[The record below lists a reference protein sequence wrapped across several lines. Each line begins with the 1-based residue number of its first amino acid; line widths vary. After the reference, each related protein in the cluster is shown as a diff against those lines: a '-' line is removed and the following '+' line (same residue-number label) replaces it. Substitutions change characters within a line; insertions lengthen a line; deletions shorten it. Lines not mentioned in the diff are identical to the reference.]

1 MWQPIQVTG
10 GVVRSRAAR
19 ALGLG
24 EMETASNL
32 RLKPGDNVQVH
43 NDVGTEAFGSTVN
56 DVVAGPFYLSFE
68 GTADKLLCVTT
79 DGANSY
85 LETATVGATGTW
97 ASIQT
102 ITGVVTAATV
112 VHRGDQY
119 FVGTDQGNYVVQ
131 DNVARVMG
139 MTAGEPNAI
148 APFGGFG
155 VAAGSSVWAVGDFI
169 TYYLTE
175 YDSTNDVESAV
186 AASYAGSIAVATNKT
201 TINLSA
207 YTKLNP
213 RADKYRIYRRY
224 YGTNTSSND
233 VQSQSDMDQAEG
245 PRTTRAYIAGLLDE
259 VDATTATFTDEGDY
273 KFDPTPQYPL
283 IATDVVYGGS
293 IFSFLRYPRE
303 FTLGCVFN
311 DCLVVNDPNTSKQVI
326 RYSPP
331 GYPEYQPDP
340 YFMYFATERSDE
352 VVGLRVVNDRL
363 VVLTT
368 GAVHRVNYLPL
379 AGDLVG
385 QQGRVQEIIT
395 SVAGCVGRH
404 AHAKV
409 QTEGGE
415 LVVWLSGRG
424 LEWSNGV
431 GWSDACPDFVGSLV
445 TGSSP
450 VLVNNEALYRLELY
464 DGTTRWDFYY
474 HPDHLKSGKLK
485 MMGPSTVPVTVSK
498 GACADSDYVWIGG
511 ASAVHT
517 VNVGTSAEDSV
528 LLTGHIRG
536 SDPFADLVC
545 DGLALTHS
553 GTSGTTLTARVY
565 GKLDGQAEV
574 DTGPV
579 TIPNPELDETGR
591 AALAMRGRYLRAE
604 LTVGGD
610 TAWAGGPLWLEVT
623 QEEGPNG

>member
-131 DNVARVMG
+131 DNVARTMG
-139 MTAGEPNAI
+139 MVSPSTPITSGSFSLADNS
-148 APFGGFG
+148 
-155 VAAGSSVWAVGDFI
+155 GSSNAAQDDVF
-169 TYYLTE
+169 TYFMTE
-175 YDSTNDVESAV
+175 YDSVNDIESSARYLR
-186 AASYAGSIAVATNKT
+186 AEDIGTAGNDIQVSWTFITP
-201 TINLSA
+201 
-207 YTKLNP
+207 LNSN
-213 RADKYRIYRRY
+213 ADKLRIYRNY
-224 YGTNTSSND
+224 EGNNIPLTI
-233 VQSQSDMDQAEG
+233 SQSYFGASPQAI
-245 PRTTRAYIAGLLDE
+245 TAGLVAE
-259 VDATTATFTDEGDY
+259 VDIDGGAGSYDDTLEYILNPAV
-273 KFDPTPQYPL
+273 PYPI
-283 IATDVVYGGS
+283 IATDAIYGGS
-293 IFSFLRYPRE
+293 LFQFLVQPRE

-445 TGSSP
+445 TGNSP

-474 HPDHLKSGKLK
+474 HPDHLKGGKLK
-485 MMGPSTVPVTVSK
+485 MMGPSTVPVSVSK

-511 ASAVHT
+511 ASAVYT

-536 SDPFADLVC
+536 GDPFADLVC

-553 GTSGTTLTARVY
+553 GTSGTTFTARVY